1 MASGRQSKE
10 YQLAVKIAGSV
21 SSSFN
26 SAMGEAGQKM
36 TDLGNIAAQAAKV
49 AAAAW
54 GALKIGEFISSSV
67 DTYKTFEQS
76 MAQTGATAGATAE
89 EYAAMRQAA
98 LAMGRA
104 TSKTAA
110 ESADALG
117 YMALAG
123 WNVQDSIAGLEP
135 ILRLS
140 EATGMDL
147 AHCSDMV
154 TDSMS
159 ALGLEVK
166 DLSGY
171 LDVAAMAN
179 NKSNQTAEQLMEA
192 YIAVGGTMK
201 NLKVPIQESGA
212 ALGVLANRGIKGS
225 EAGTALNAVM
235 ANLTTGAGQAGKMMS
250 KLGISAF
257 DSNGKFIG
265 LEETIRQVYLAT
277 KDMTEEQRNA
287 ALAAIGGK
295 EHTDAL
301 NALMAGLTTTTAEG
315 VSEWNALAD
324 SLYNSEGA
332 MATMAATVTDTWEGA
347 KARLDSAIDD
357 LKINLVSTF
366 APYAKDAINGVAE
379 YIPRITEAVTS
390 AAQSFIEVA
399 IPKITA
405 FKDRAV
411 ELFGMASEG
420 IGKVVSEH
428 SSTFEKLGELG
439 TRLGAIFADIQE
451 KAQPVLD
458 WIFSTGIPNVVDGLL
473 TIVDKLADL
482 GIFLAEHKG
491 LVIAAIAAYAGFKA
505 VTGFGSLLENL
516 NNANK
521 QFERFERVTRNTS
534 LAAVVAKGKLS
545 PLSVAFGVLTGKI
558 KLAEVAQEAYKA
570 KLASLSGGFKVLGSM
585 GKTVFGALKSGAL
598 AVGGAIKA
606 ALAPIG
612 AFIAANPITLVI
624 AAIAAVVAGVVLLY
638 NKCEWFRNA
647 VDKAISAV
655 VGFFQNAGE
664 TIKAV
669 WQAIPAWFQAHVI
682 TPIREFFSGLRDGI
696 QNIWQGVAGW
706 FQSRVIQSLVNFF
719 SPIVATVSGI
729 FRGCWIIIQAVWKA
743 VSGWFQ
749 TNVIQPLVSGFNTAV
764 QTVSNFFSGLWSGI
778 QAIWTTVSAWFQTN
792 VLTPLT
798 SAFSTAVAAVSNFF
812 SGLWS
817 GIQFVWMTVSNWFQM
832 TVLTP
837 LVNFFNTAVQTV
849 SGFFTNLWSGIVS
862 VWQAAGAW
870 FQNSVVLPIQNAFQ
884 SLSDFVRGIF
894 NGLLGF
900 VENMLNGVV
909 SGINKFI
916 GGFSG
921 VVEKAASFIG
931 VDWSGIP
938 ELPAVTLPRMAQGGI
953 VSDPTI
959 LEAGEAGTEAIV
971 PLSQLWEQMQTMF
984 DNSITGVSD
993 RLATTIEQ
1001 LNAKDLGS
1009 NAPSISDLLDR
1020 IGNGPEVGKPVYY
1033 ITYSPQY
1040 SFNGEAPSKE
1050 DLVEAE
1056 SMSQEEFNRMMDR
1069 WAKDHSRKDF

>member
-89 EYAAMRQAA
+89 ELAAMRQAA
-98 LAMGRA
+98 LAMGRS

-123 WNVQDSIAGLEP
+123 WSVSDSIAGLEP

-147 AHCSDMV
+147 ARCSDLV

-159 ALGLEVK
+159 ALGLEVS
-166 DLSGY
+166 DLAGY
-171 LDVAAMAN
+171 LDVAARAN

-192 YIAVGGTMK
+192 YIGVGGTLRGL
-201 NLKVPIQESGA
+201 NVPIQESGA

-225 EAGTALNAVM
+225 EAGNALNAVM
-235 ANLTTGAGQAGKMMS
+235 INLTTGAGQAGKMMS

-257 DSNGKFIG
+257 DSSGNFIG
-265 LEETIRQVYLAT
+265 LEETIRQVYEAT
-277 KDMTEEQRNA
+277 KDMTDAQRNA

-295 EHTDAL
+295 QHTDAL
-301 NALMAGLTTTTAEG
+301 NALMAGLTTTTADG

-332 MATMAATVTDTWEGA
+332 MMDMAAAVTDTWEGA

-366 APYAKDAINGVAE
+366 APYAKDAINSVAE

-439 TRLGAIFADIQE
+439 TRLGAIFADIQD

-482 GIFLAEHKG
+482 GIFLTEHKG

-505 VTGFGSLLENL
+505 VTGFTSLLDKL
-516 NNANK
+516 NTANNTLSA
-521 QFERFERVTRNTS
+521 FERLTRGTS
-534 LAAVVAKGKLS
+534 LAASAASGKLP
-545 PLSVAFGVLTGKI
+545 PLSAAFGVLTGKI
-558 KLAEVAQEAYKA
+558 KLADIAQAAFKA
-570 KLASLSGGFKVLGSM
+570 KTESLSGGFKVLGSM
-585 GKTVFGALKSGAL
+585 GKTVFGALKSGL
-598 AVGGAIKA
+598 LGIGGAIKGVA
-606 ALAPIG
+606 TTVG
-612 AFIAANPITLVI
+612 AFLAANPIVLVI
-624 AAIAAVVAGVVLLY
+624 AGIVAVVTLY
-638 NKCEWFRNA
+638 KKCEWFRNA
-647 VDKAISAV
+647 VDKAIAAV
-655 VGFFQNAGE
+655 VGFFRNAWE
-664 TIKAV
+664 NIKQV
-669 WQAIPAWFQAHVI
+669 WQAV
-682 TPIREFFSGLRDGI
+682 S
-696 QNIWQGVAGW
+696 GW
-706 FQSRVIQSLVNFF
+706 FQTNVIQPLVNFF
-719 SPIVATVSGI
+719 TPIIETVSGI
-729 FRGCWIIIQAVWKA
+729 FRGCWIIIQAVWQA
-743 VSGWFQ
+743 ASGWFQ
-749 TNVIQPLVSGFNTAV
+749 TNVIQPLV
-764 QTVSNFFSGLWSGI
+764 NF
-778 QAIWTTVSAWFQTN
+778 
-792 VLTPLT
+792 
-798 SAFSTAVAAVSNFF
+798 FSTAVQAVSGFF

-817 GIQFVWMTVSNWFQM
+817 GIQFVWQTASGWFQM
-832 TVLTP
+832 NVIQP
-837 LVNFFNTAVQTV
+837 LVNFFAPIVE
-849 SGFFTNLWSGIVS
+849 SIGGFFSTLWTNIVT

-870 FQNSVVLPIQNAFQ
+870 FQDNVATPIQNAFQ
-884 SLSDFVRGIF
+884 AVSDFVKGIF

-900 VENMLNGVV
+900 VEKMINGVI
-909 SGINKFI
+909 GAINKFI

-921 VVEKAASFIG
+921 IVEKAASFIG
-931 VDWSGIP
+931 VDWDGIA
-938 ELPAVTLPRMAQGGI
+938 ELPQVTLPRLAQGGI
-953 VSDPTI
+953 VDNPTI

-971 PLSQLWEQMQTMF
+971 PLSQLWGQMQTMF

-1001 LNAKDLGS
+1001 LNAKDIGS
-1009 NAPSISDLLDR
+1009 NAPSLSDLLDR
-1020 IGNGPEVGKPVYY
+1020 LGNGPEGDKPVYY

>member
-89 EYAAMRQAA
+89 ELAAMRQAA
-98 LAMGRA
+98 LAMGRS

-123 WNVQDSIAGLEP
+123 WSVSDSIAGLEP

-147 AHCSDMV
+147 ARCSDLV

-159 ALGLEVK
+159 ALGLEVS
-166 DLSGY
+166 DLAGY
-171 LDVAAMAN
+171 LDVAARAN

-192 YIAVGGTMK
+192 YIGVGGTLRGL
-201 NLKVPIQESGA
+201 NVPIQESGA

-225 EAGTALNAVM
+225 EAGNALNAVM
-235 ANLTTGAGQAGKMMS
+235 INLTTGAGQAGKMMS

-257 DSNGKFIG
+257 DSSGNFIG
-265 LEETIRQVYLAT
+265 LEETIRQVYEAT
-277 KDMTEEQRNA
+277 KDMTDAQRNA

-295 EHTDAL
+295 QHTDAL
-301 NALMAGLTTTTAEG
+301 NALMAGLTTTTADG

-332 MATMAATVTDTWEGA
+332 MMDMAAAVTDTWEGA

-366 APYAKDAINGVAE
+366 APYAKDAINSVAE

-439 TRLGAIFADIQE
+439 TRLGAIFADIQD

-482 GIFLAEHKG
+482 GIFLTEHKG

-505 VTGFGSLLENL
+505 VTGFTSLLDKL
-516 NNANK
+516 NTANNTLSA
-521 QFERFERVTRNTS
+521 FERLTRGTS
-534 LAAVVAKGKLS
+534 LAASAASGKLP
-545 PLSVAFGVLTGKI
+545 PLSAAFGVLTGKI
-558 KLAEVAQEAYKA
+558 KLADIAQAAFKA
-570 KLASLSGGFKVLGSM
+570 KTESLSGGFKVLGSM
-585 GKTVFGALKSGAL
+585 GKTVFGALKSGL
-598 AVGGAIKA
+598 LGIGGAIKGVA
-606 ALAPIG
+606 TTVG
-612 AFIAANPITLVI
+612 AFLAANPIVLVI
-624 AAIAAVVAGVVLLY
+624 AGIVAVVAAVVTLY
-638 NKCEWFRNA
+638 KKCEWFRNA
-647 VDKAISAV
+647 VDKAIAAV
-655 VGFFQNAGE
+655 VGFFRNAWE
-664 TIKAV
+664 NIKQV
-669 WQAIPAWFQAHVI
+669 WQAV
-682 TPIREFFSGLRDGI
+682 S
-696 QNIWQGVAGW
+696 GW
-706 FQSRVIQSLVNFF
+706 FQTNVIQPLVNFF
-719 SPIVATVSGI
+719 TPIIETVSGI
-729 FRGCWIIIQAVWKA
+729 FRGCWIIIQAVWQA
-743 VSGWFQ
+743 ASGWFQ
-749 TNVIQPLVSGFNTAV
+749 TNVIQPLV
-764 QTVSNFFSGLWSGI
+764 NF
-778 QAIWTTVSAWFQTN
+778 
-792 VLTPLT
+792 
-798 SAFSTAVAAVSNFF
+798 FSTAVQAVSGFF

-817 GIQFVWMTVSNWFQM
+817 GIQFVWQTVSGWFQM
-832 TVLTP
+832 NVIQP
-837 LVNFFNTAVQTV
+837 LVNFFAPIVE
-849 SGFFTNLWSGIVS
+849 SIGGFFSTLWTNIVT

-870 FQNSVVLPIQNAFQ
+870 FQDNVATPIQNAFQ
-884 SLSDFVRGIF
+884 AVSDFVKGIF

-900 VENMLNGVV
+900 VEKMINGVI
-909 SGINKFI
+909 GAINKFI

-921 VVEKAASFIG
+921 IVEKSASFIG
-931 VDWSGIP
+931 VDWDGIA
-938 ELPAVTLPRMAQGGI
+938 ELPQVTLPRLAQGGI
-953 VSDPTI
+953 VDNPTI

-971 PLSQLWEQMQTMF
+971 PLSQLWGQMQTMF

-1001 LNAKDLGS
+1001 LNAKDIGS
-1009 NAPSISDLLDR
+1009 NAPSLSDLLDR
-1020 IGNGPEVGKPVYY
+1020 LGNGPEGDKPVYY